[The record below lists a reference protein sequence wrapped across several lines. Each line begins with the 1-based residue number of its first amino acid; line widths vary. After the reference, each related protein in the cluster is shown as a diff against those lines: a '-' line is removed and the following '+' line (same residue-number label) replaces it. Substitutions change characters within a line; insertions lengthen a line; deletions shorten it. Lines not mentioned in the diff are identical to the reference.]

1 MARGKFDQFLTSWC
15 EKHGIELGAQATME
29 ISNALTRA
37 AAQSQMD
44 SARLNFLVSEYKRSP
59 QNFNWVT
66 SQPTGDPDEF
76 IGILD
81 QWVESDHH
89 RL

>member
-1 MARGKFDQFLTSWC
+1 MARSKFDQFLNGWC
-15 EKHGIELGAQATME
+15 AKHEIDLGAQALSELTT
-29 ISNALTRA
+29 ALTRA
-37 AAQSQMD
+37 ASQSRMD
-44 SARLNFLVSEYKRSP
+44 SARLNLILAEYARAP
-59 QNFNWVT
+59 QNFSWIT
-66 SQPTGDPDEF
+66 SQPTGDPDEL